1 MTSVREA
8 RFVVD
13 PLLKPVFVY
22 KHFLLFRKE
31 RRGRRPTDRPTDR
44 SLWPLRLTGEAEE
57 AWKQAGERE
66 RGGRRVTIPARLLG
80 NTS

>member
-31 RRGRRPTDRPTDR
+31 RRGRRRPTDRPTDR
-44 SLWPLRLTGEAEE
+44 PFIVALA
-57 AWKQAGERE
+57 AD
-66 RGGRRVTIPARLLG
+66 RGGGGGLEAGGRARAG
-80 NTS
+80 RPPRDYPCKAPR